1 MLGISRN
8 APRLRLGWI
17 VNSEKGKL
25 QILTPIFHIPPRNM
39 QYRRFGRTELQMP
52 VFSCGGMR
60 YQHKWQDVPLSEIP
74 DDNQRNLEATIHR
87 SLEVGINHIETARFY
102 GSSEVQLGQILPKLN
117 RKDYIFQTKVAPV
130 ANPKDFRKTFELCLS
145 RLNLDYVDLLGIH
158 GINDRATFDH
168 TMRDGGC
175 WEVAKQLQAEG
186 KVRFIGFSTH
196 GSTDTIVRTIE
207 TDRFD
212 YVNLHWYYINQT
224 NWAAI
229 EAATRHDVGVFI
241 ISPTSKG
248 GLLNKPSAKLVELC
262 QPLSP
267 IVFNNLFCLSHPQ
280 VHTLSV
286 GASKPSDF
294 DEHLKTLPLL
304 ERAAELLPPII
315 DRLEQ
320 AAAAKLGQEWVQT
333 WRQGLPVHTDTPGNI
348 NMHTIL
354 WLRNLAI
361 AYDMIE
367 YGQMRYN
374 LLQNGGH
381 WFPGAKATNVKHIDF
396 SACLA
401 NSPHAAT
408 IPDLL
413 WETDRLLGGIEVK
426 RLSQT

>member
-1 MLGISRN
+1 M
-8 APRLRLGWI
+8 
-17 VNSEKGKL
+17 K
-25 QILTPIFHIPPRNM
+25 
-39 QYRRFGRTELQMP
+39 YRRFGRTELQMP

-74 DDNQRNLEATIHR
+74 VDNQLNLEATIYR
-87 SLEVGINHIETARFY
+87 SLELGINHIETARFY

-117 RKDYIFQTKVAPV
+117 RQDMLVQTKVSPV
-130 ANPKDFRKTFELCLS
+130 ADPEEFRRTFDLCLS

-158 GINDRATFDH
+158 GVNNQEMSDYTL
-168 TMRDGGC
+168 RDGGC

-196 GSTDTIVRTIE
+196 APTDVIINAIE
-207 TDRFD
+207 TDKFD

-229 EAATRHDVGVFI
+229 EAATRHDLGVFI
-241 ISPTSKG
+241 ISPTNKG

-280 VHTLSV
+280 VHTLSI
-286 GASKPSDF
+286 GAAQPSDF
-294 DEHLKTLPLL
+294 DEHLKTLELL
-304 ERAAELLPPII
+304 DRSEEILPPII
-315 DRLEQ
+315 DRLERE
-320 AAAAKLGQEWVQT
+320 AANKLGTEWVKT
-333 WRQGLPVHTDTPGNI
+333 WREGLPALSDTPGNI
-348 NMHTIL
+348 NIATIL

-361 AYDMIE
+361 AYDMLE

-374 LLQNGGH
+374 LLENGGH
-381 WFPGAKATNVKHIDF
+381 WFPGSKATDVQRFDL
-396 SACLA
+396 STCLA
-401 NSPHAAT
+401 NSPYAAK
-408 IPDLL
+408 IPALL
-413 WETDRLLGGIEVK
+413 LETDRLLGGMEVK

>member
-1 MLGISRN
+1 M
-8 APRLRLGWI
+8 
-17 VNSEKGKL
+17 K
-25 QILTPIFHIPPRNM
+25 
-39 QYRRFGRTELQMP
+39 YRRFGRTELQMP
-52 VFSCGGMR
+52 IFSCGGMR

-74 DDNQRNLEATIHR
+74 DDNQQNLEATIHR
-87 SLEVGINHIETARFY
+87 SLELGINHLETARFY
-102 GSSEVQLGQILPKLN
+102 GSSEVQLGRVLPKLN
-117 RKDYIFQTKVAPV
+117 RKDYIFQTKVPPV
-130 ANPKDFRKTFELCLS
+130 ADPQEFRKTFELCLA

-158 GINDRATFDH
+158 GINDRELLDYTLQN
-168 TMRDGGC
+168 GGC

-196 GSTDTIVRTIE
+196 APTDTIVRAIE

-212 YVNLHWYYINQT
+212 YINLHWYYINQT

-229 EAATRHDVGVFI
+229 EAATRHDMGVFI
-241 ISPTSKG
+241 ISPTNKG
-248 GLLNKPSAKLVELC
+248 GLLNQPSPKLVELC

-280 VHTLSV
+280 VHTLSI
-286 GASKPSDF
+286 GAAKPSDF

-304 ERAAELLPPII
+304 DRAAEFLPPII

-320 AAAAKLGQEWVQT
+320 AAADKLGTQWMQT
-333 WRQGLPVHTDTPGNI
+333 WREGLPALSDTPGNMNI
-348 NMHTIL
+348 HTIL

-361 AYDMIE
+361 AYDMVE
-367 YGQMRYN
+367 YGKMRYN
-374 LLQNGGH
+374 LLENGGH
-381 WFPGAKATNVKHIDF
+381 WFPGAKATHVKELNL

-401 NSPHAAT
+401 NSPHAAK

-426 RLSQT
+426 RLSQS

>member
-1 MLGISRN
+1 
-8 APRLRLGWI
+8 
-17 VNSEKGKL
+17 
-25 QILTPIFHIPPRNM
+25 M

-60 YQHKWQDVPLSEIP
+60 YQHKWQDIPLSEVP
-74 DDNQRNLEATIHR
+74 DENQQNLEATIRR
-87 SLEVGINHIETARFY
+87 SLAVGINHIETARFY

-117 RKDYIFQTKVAPV
+117 RQDFIFQTKVAPTSD
-130 ANPKDFRKTFELCLS
+130 PQEFRETFELCLS
-145 RLNLDYVDLLGIH
+145 RLNLEYVDLLGLH
-158 GINDRATFDH
+158 GINDRELLDYTV
-168 TMRDGGC
+168 RDGGC

-196 GSTDTIVRTIE
+196 APTDIIIKAIE

-224 NWAAI
+224 NWEAI
-229 EAATRHDVGVFI
+229 AAATRHDMGVFI
-241 ISPTSKG
+241 ISPTNKG

-280 VHTLSV
+280 VHTLSI
-286 GASKPSDF
+286 GAATPSDF
-294 DEHLKTLPLL
+294 DEHLKTIPLL
-304 ERAAELLPPII
+304 DRAAEILPPIV
-315 DRLEQ
+315 DRLEC
-320 AAAAKLGQEWVQT
+320 AVIEKLGAEWVKT
-333 WRQGLPVHTDTPGNI
+333 WREGLPDPTDTPGNI
-348 NMHTIL
+348 NIPTIL

-361 AYDMIE
+361 AYDTIE

-374 LLQNGGH
+374 LLENGGH
-381 WFPGAKATNVKHIDF
+381 WFPGAKATNVKALDL

-401 NSPHAAT
+401 NSPHAAK

-413 WETDRLLGGIEVK
+413 WETDRLLGGMEVK

>member
-1 MLGISRN
+1 M
-8 APRLRLGWI
+8 
-17 VNSEKGKL
+17 E
-25 QILTPIFHIPPRNM
+25 
-39 QYRRFGRTELQMP
+39 YRRFGRTDLQMP

-60 YQHKWQDVPLSEIP
+60 YQHKWQDVPFTEIP
-74 DDNQRNLEATIHR
+74 DDNQLNLEATIRR
-87 SLEVGINHIETARFY
+87 SLAVGINHIETARFY
-102 GSSEVQLGQILPKLN
+102 GSSEVQLGRVLPKLN
-117 RKDYIFQTKVAPV
+117 RQDFIFQTKVAPI
-130 ANPKDFRKTFELCLS
+130 ADAKEFRKTFELCLS
-145 RLNLDYVDLLGIH
+145 RLNLEYVDLLGLH
-158 GINDRATFDH
+158 GINDRETTDFAV
-168 TMRDGGC
+168 RDGGC

-196 GSTDTIVRTIE
+196 GSTETIVRAIE
-207 TDRFD
+207 TDKFD

-229 EAATRHDVGVFI
+229 EAATRHDMGVFI
-241 ISPTSKG
+241 ISPTNKG

-286 GASKPSDF
+286 GAATPSDF

-304 ERAAELLPPII
+304 AQATELLPPII
-315 DRLEQ
+315 DRLER
-320 AAAAKLGQEWVQT
+320 AAIDKLGHEWVQT
-333 WRQGLPVHTDTPGNI
+333 WRQGLPDPTDTPGNI
-348 NMHTIL
+348 NIPIIL

-361 AYDMIE
+361 AYDTIE

-374 LLQNGGH
+374 LLENGGH
-381 WFPGAKATNVKHIDF
+381 WFPGAKATNVKDLDL

-401 NSPHAAT
+401 NSPHAAK

-413 WETDRLLGGIEVK
+413 WETDRLLGGMEVK

>member
-1 MLGISRN
+1 M
-8 APRLRLGWI
+8 
-17 VNSEKGKL
+17 E
-25 QILTPIFHIPPRNM
+25 
-39 QYRRFGRTELQMP
+39 YRRFGRTNVQMP

-60 YQHKWQDVPLSEIP
+60 YQHKWQDVPFNEIP
-74 DDNQRNLEATIHR
+74 DDNQLNLEATIRR
-87 SLEVGINHIETARFY
+87 SLAVGINHIETARFY
-102 GSSEVQLGQILPKLN
+102 GSSEVQLGRVLPKLN
-117 RKDYIFQTKVAPV
+117 RKDFIFQTKVAPT
-130 ANPKDFRKTFELCLS
+130 ADAKEFRKTFELCLS
-145 RLNLDYVDLLGIH
+145 RLNLEYVDLLGLH
-158 GINDRATFDH
+158 GINDRQTADCALRT
-168 TMRDGGC
+168 GGC

-186 KVRFIGFSTH
+186 KVKFIGFSTH
-196 GSTDTIVRTIE
+196 GSTETIVRAIE
-207 TDRFD
+207 TDKFD

-241 ISPTSKG
+241 ISPTNKG

-286 GASKPSDF
+286 GAATPSDF

-304 ERAAELLPPII
+304 ARAAELLPPII
-315 DRLEQ
+315 DRLER
-320 AAAAKLGQEWVQT
+320 AAIDKLGHEWVKT
-333 WRQGLPVHTDTPGNI
+333 WRQGLPDPTDTPGNI
-348 NMHTIL
+348 NIPIIL

-361 AYDMIE
+361 AYDTIE

-374 LLQNGGH
+374 LLENGGH
-381 WFPGAKATNVKHIDF
+381 WFPGAKASNVKNLDL